1 VAVIGKTTEQAEAA
15 WGKPK
20 SVRETIAAAGRTE
33 FWTYASGTYLYF
45 VNGRVAGI
53 HFSRSTRP

>member
-45 VNGRVAGI
+45 VNRRVAGI
-53 HFSRSTRP
+53 DR